1 MKSSCWR
8 PRKSC
13 RAKILTWNGKK
24 LKTTET
30 TEKKHQKVTEF
41 YFRKDIVCMAHV
53 MKVVITIHE
62 KGGGGRWGGGDDC
75 ANTMWQSICT
85 WTPLIFVE
93 ADPDISISICQVK
106 LKSALLLNN
115 TPLHQCRCET
125 QKNLYDCLTKPFA
138 INLYLKIFQIFNIM
152 WGPNLFKRP
161 DLILIRN
168 KTIFE

>member
-1 MKSSCWR
+1 MKWKKAKNHWNN
-8 PRKSC
+8 RKKTSKSH
-13 RAKILTWNGKK
+13 RILFSKR
-24 LKTTET
+24 
-30 TEKKHQKVTEF
+30 
-41 YFRKDIVCMAHV
+41 YCMYGTCYEGRHHYSW
-53 MKVVITIHE
+53 KR
-62 KGGGGRWGGGDDC
+62 GGGGGGGGGGGDDC

-93 ADPDISISICQVK
+93 AYPDISISICQVK
-106 LKSALLLNN
+106 VKSALLLNN

>member
-62 KGGGGRWGGGDDC
+62 KGGGGWGGGDDC

-93 ADPDISISICQVK
+93 AYPDISISICQVK
-106 LKSALLLNN
+106 VKSALLLNN

-125 QKNLYDCLTKPFA
+125 KKNLYDCLTKPFA

>member
-62 KGGGGRWGGGDDC
+62 KGGGGGWGGGDDC

-93 ADPDISISICQVK
+93 AYPDISISICQVK
-106 LKSALLLNN
+106 VKSALLLNN